1 MTKNEFHK
9 LWALTY
15 PKTVQISHLFKHDYS
30 DRWFRIHSLP
40 QSKRYADNENE
51 WAILLSRQNTIIT
64 DLFGLDTNIFLV
76 TGEYDFD
83 NGEKNHI
90 ETQQEI
96 LKEYSFTQ
104 LDTIDLYDLNPS
116 GYDKGQIYKPAFAET
131 IWKPKQHDKLLREI
145 GEENT
150 RAFFVSFDKNIIVAP
165 YDGGVDFILKDSVTK
180 DFYKQKYKDWLSERE
195 DGM

>member
-104 LDTIDLYDLNPS
+104 LDTIDLYNLNAS
-116 GYDKGQIYKPAFAET
+116 GYIKGTNLQTSICRNYLET
-131 IWKPKQHDKLLREI
+131 KTTRQTFKGNWRRQHK
-145 GEENT
+145 
-150 RAFFVSFDKNIIVAP
+150 
-165 YDGGVDFILKDSVTK
+165 SVFCK
-180 DFYKQKYKDWLSERE
+180 F
-195 DGM
+195 